1 MGISRRELEEIIEW
15 TRSGSRRIRIRFK
28 GYRYSVV
35 IDRFVKAVDRQG
47 RGVSWPT
54 AFGTRSPY
62 DTISSFRIE
71 EVVLESGGQTER
83 FSSLREL
90 LEYVRGSRT
99 P

>member
-1 MGISRRELEEIIEW
+1 MGISRRELEELIEW

-62 DTISSFRIE
+62 DVISSFKIE
-71 EVVLESGGQTER
+71 EVVLEGGEQPKR
-83 FSSLREL
+83 FGSLREL
-90 LEYVRGSRT
+90 LEYVHGSKS